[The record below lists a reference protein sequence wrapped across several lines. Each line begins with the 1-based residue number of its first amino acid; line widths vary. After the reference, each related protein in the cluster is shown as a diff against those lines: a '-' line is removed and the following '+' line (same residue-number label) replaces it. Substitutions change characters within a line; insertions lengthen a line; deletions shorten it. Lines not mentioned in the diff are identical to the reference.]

1 MAVGERQT
9 QKHRRKTPSFS
20 SSLLDAIY
28 LSIDEP
34 GCAAAAASQPH
45 QQSEDFVHLR
55 SNTRRNN
62 AAHFEDE
69 IASLRRAI
77 TVEKWMENHT
87 TTTTVVAAAA
97 AAAVPRRRIS
107 SNSGTSSDSSILSS
121 SSETDSSVLSRSSS
135 SSKNHLYT
143 RTKSKAMKIYGELKK
158 VKEPISPGGK
168 IVNFFNSI
176 FSPRNPKQK
185 QTTVEEWSSS
195 IRKSR
200 SMRDPPTTSSKS
212 CLIKNPSSS
221 ICNKSKRSVKFDEN
235 EYSVN
240 SSMPSVKSRLIKKSV
255 ELFENESDGD
265 DMSCASSD
273 LFELENIGSYGG
285 EELPVYGTTSIKMNR
300 AIACGFAM

>member
-9 QKHRRKTPSFS
+9 PKHRRKTPSFS

-34 GCAAAAASQPH
+34 GCAAAAGQHH

-55 SNTRRNN
+55 TSSRRNN

-69 IASLRRAI
+69 IQSLRRAI
-77 TVEKWMENHT
+77 MVEKWMENHT
-87 TTTTVVAAAA
+87 TPAA
-97 AAAVPRRRIS
+97 AAAVPRRRLS

-143 RTKSKAMKIYGELKK
+143 RTKSKAIKIYGELKK

-200 SMRDPPTTSSKS
+200 SMRDPPTTSSKP

-240 SSMPSVKSRLIKKSV
+240 ASMPSVKSRVIKKSV

-273 LFELENIGSYGG
+273 LFELENIGSYG

-300 AIACGFAM
+300 AIACGFSM

>member
-28 LSIDEP
+28 HSIDEP
-34 GCAAAAASQPH
+34 GCAAAQHH
-45 QQSEDFVHLR
+45 QQSEDFIHLR
-55 SNTRRNN
+55 STTRRNN
-62 AAHFEDE
+62 TAHFEDE

-77 TVEKWMENHT
+77 MVEKWMENHT
-87 TTTTVVAAAA
+87 TTTTTTTTTT
-97 AAAVPRRRIS
+97 AAAVPRRHIS
-107 SNSGTSSDSSILSS
+107 SNSGTSSDSSIFSS
-121 SSETDSSVLSRSSS
+121 SSETESSVLSRSSS

-143 RTKSKAMKIYGELKK
+143 RTKSKAMKIYGDLKK

-168 IVNFFNSI
+168 IANFFNSI

-195 IRKSR
+195 SIRKSR
-200 SMRDPPTTSSKS
+200 SMRDPPPTTSSKP

-221 ICNKSKRSVKFDEN
+221 RCNKSKRSVKFDEN

-240 SSMPSVKSRLIKKSV
+240 ASMPSVKSRLVKKNV
-255 ELFENESDGD
+255 QLFENESDGD
-265 DMSCASSD
+265 EMSCASSD
-273 LFELENIGSYGG
+273 LFELENIGSYG
-285 EELPVYGTTSIKMNR
+285 EELPVYVTTSIKMNR

>member
-77 TVEKWMENHT
+77 T
-87 TTTTVVAAAA
+87 
-97 AAAVPRRRIS
+97 
-107 SNSGTSSDSSILSS
+107 
-121 SSETDSSVLSRSSS
+121 
-135 SSKNHLYT
+135 NHLYT